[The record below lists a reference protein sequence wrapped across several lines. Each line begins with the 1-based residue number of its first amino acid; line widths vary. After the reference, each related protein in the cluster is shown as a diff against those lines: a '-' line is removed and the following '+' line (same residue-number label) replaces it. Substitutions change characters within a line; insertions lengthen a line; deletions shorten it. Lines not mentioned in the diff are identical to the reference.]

1 MKAICFN
8 FEIHQPFRLKRYRFF
23 DIGKDHYYF
32 DDFLN
37 DDIVTRVAHNS
48 YIPACETLLRM
59 VEQNEGRFRC
69 SIAVS
74 GLAFEQFEHYVPELL
89 DLFKKLADTG
99 CVEFV
104 AQPFSYGLSSLT
116 DPEEF
121 AQQIA
126 ETNSILRNRLG
137 VEPKVVR
144 NTELIYFD
152 DLAPQLVEMGFKGVL
167 TEGAKHILGW
177 KSPDYVYSAASA
189 PKLKLLLRN
198 SKLSDDIAFRFS
210 DTSWSEFPLT
220 ADKYIEWIAS
230 TPAEE
235 QIVNIFLNM
244 ETFGDLH
251 PATTGIFQFLE
262 ALPRFAAERGVEFI
276 TPTQAVSKIKA
287 VGELSI
293 VHAISSAGEERD
305 TSSWLGNRL
314 QNEAFDKLYSLA
326 ERVRECSNR
335 SLKRD
340 WQYLQACDHFFYMN
354 TKSPAAFSPYETPF
368 AAFTN
373 YMNVLADFLMRVEE
387 EFPSQVGNE
396 ELNSLLLTIRNQ
408 GAEIEALNKEL
419 TSMRKSVEQYNIEH
433 KKREDEAPAPEKK
446 PRGRK
451 PKAEAATE
459 AAEKPA
465 PKKRAAKKKAD
476 K

>member
-48 YIPACETLLRM
+48 YIPTCEALLRM
-59 VEQNEGRFRC
+59 VNSSEGRFRC

-74 GLAFEQFEHYVPELL
+74 GLAFEQFEHYVPELI

-104 AQPFSYGLSSLT
+104 AQPFSYGLASLT

-121 AQQIA
+121 AEQVA
-126 ETNSILRNRLG
+126 STNSILRSRLG
-137 VEPKVVR
+137 VEPKVIR
-144 NTELIYFD
+144 NTELIYDD

-177 KSPDYVYSAASA
+177 KSPNYVYTAASA

-198 SKLSDDIAFRFS
+198 AKLSDDIAFRFS

-220 ADKYIEWIAS
+220 ADKYVNWIAS

-262 ALPRFAAERGVEFI
+262 ALPRFAAEHGIEFI
-276 TPTQAVSKIKA
+276 TPSQAVSKIKS
-287 VGELSI
+287 VGELSV
-293 VHAISSAGEERD
+293 VHPISSAGEERD

-314 QNEAFDKLYSLA
+314 QNEAFAKLYAQA
-326 ERVRECSNR
+326 ERVHECDNR
-335 SLKRD
+335 ALKRD
-340 WQYLQACDHFFYMN
+340 WQYLQACDHFFYMS
-354 TKSPAAFSPYETPF
+354 TRRPAAFSPYETPF

-373 YMNVLADFLMRVEE
+373 YMNVLADFIMRVGE

-419 TSMRKSVEQYNIEH
+419 ASMRKNAEQYNIEH
-433 KKREDEAPAPEKK
+433 KKREELAEAKASKK
-446 PRGRK
+446 AA
-451 PKAEAATE
+451 PKAKAKAEPKTRKSKAK
-459 AAEKPA
+459 AEK
-465 PKKRAAKKKAD
+465 
-476 K
+476 

>member
-1 MKAICFN
+1 MKSICFN
-8 FEIHQPFRLKRYRFF
+8 FEIHQPFRLKHYRFF

-48 YIPACETLLRM
+48 YIPTCEALLRM
-59 VEQNEGRFRC
+59 VNSSEGRYRC

-74 GLAFEQFEHYVPELL
+74 GLAFEQFEHYVPELI

-104 AQPFSYGLSSLT
+104 AQPFSYGLASLT

-121 AQQIA
+121 AEQVA
-126 ETNSILRNRLG
+126 STNSILRSRLG
-137 VEPKVVR
+137 VEPKVIR
-144 NTELIYFD
+144 NTELIYDD

-177 KSPDYVYSAASA
+177 KSPNYVYTAASA

-198 SKLSDDIAFRFS
+198 AKLSDDIAFRFS

-220 ADKYIEWIAS
+220 ADKYVNWIAS

-262 ALPRFAAERGVEFI
+262 ALPRFAAEHGIEFI
-276 TPTQAVSKIKA
+276 TPSQAVSKIKS
-287 VGELSI
+287 VGELSV
-293 VHAISSAGEERD
+293 VHPISSAGEERD

-314 QNEAFDKLYSLA
+314 QNEAFAKLYAQA
-326 ERVRECSNR
+326 ERVHECDNR
-335 SLKRD
+335 ALKRD
-340 WQYLQACDHFFYMN
+340 WQYLQACDHFFYMS
-354 TKSPAAFSPYETPF
+354 TRRPAAFSPYETPF

-373 YMNVLADFLMRVEE
+373 YMNVLADFIMRVGE

-419 TSMRKSVEQYNIEH
+419 ASMRKNAEQYNIEH
-433 KKREDEAPAPEKK
+433 KKREELAEAKASKK
-446 PRGRK
+446 AA
-451 PKAEAATE
+451 PKAKAKAEPKTRKSKAK
-459 AAEKPA
+459 AEK
-465 PKKRAAKKKAD
+465 
-476 K
+476 

>member
-1 MKAICFN
+1 MKSICFN
-8 FEIHQPFRLKRYRFF
+8 FEIHQPFRLKHYRFF

-48 YIPACETLLRM
+48 YIPTCEALLRM
-59 VEQNEGRFRC
+59 VNSSEGRFRC

-74 GLAFEQFEHYVPELL
+74 GLAFEQFEHYVPELI

-104 AQPFSYGLSSLT
+104 AQPFSYGLASLT

-121 AQQIA
+121 AEQVA
-126 ETNSILRNRLG
+126 STNSILRSRLG
-137 VEPKVVR
+137 VEPKVIR
-144 NTELIYFD
+144 NTELIYDD

-177 KSPDYVYSAASA
+177 KSPNYVYTAASA

-198 SKLSDDIAFRFS
+198 AKLSDDIAFRFS

-220 ADKYIEWIAS
+220 ADKYVNWNAS

-262 ALPRFAAERGVEFI
+262 ALPRFAAEHGIEFI
-276 TPTQAVSKIKA
+276 TPSQAVSKIKS
-287 VGELSI
+287 VGELSV
-293 VHAISSAGEERD
+293 VHPISSAGEERD

-314 QNEAFDKLYSLA
+314 QNEAFAKLYAQA
-326 ERVRECSNR
+326 ERVHECDNR
-335 SLKRD
+335 ALKRD
-340 WQYLQACDHFFYMN
+340 WQYLQACDHFFYMS
-354 TKSPAAFSPYETPF
+354 TRRPAAFSPYETPF

-373 YMNVLADFLMRVEE
+373 YMNVLADFIMRVGE

-419 TSMRKSVEQYNIEH
+419 ASMRKNAEQYNIEH
-433 KKREDEAPAPEKK
+433 KKREELAEAKASKK
-446 PRGRK
+446 AA
-451 PKAEAATE
+451 PKAKAKAEPKTRKSKAK
-459 AAEKPA
+459 AEK
-465 PKKRAAKKKAD
+465 
-476 K
+476 